1 MFELRLMTNQIEA
14 VEVDEDQDLLS
25 SIRAAGLDPICDCS
39 GDGHCGRCKARIVGG
54 EISPATDIEMKLLKP
69 NELSCGWFL
78 MCQRKPLGDMVI
90 DMPQRNPVELDMEKQ
105 PIADEINPRVKKRAV
120 DLTKLD
126 KTGCADYQT
135 LLLKHFAD
143 CGVKS
148 VATKALEQL
157 VPALK
162 EGKGLITMVY
172 SDRILGVEVGDTTAE
187 HYGVAVDLGT
197 AAIGI
202 KLVDLTK
209 QEIVGKIYSGSC
221 QRSFG
226 YNMERRV
233 KYLQNHGDNCRSM
246 YDVLILVL
254 NRMIGL
260 LCERA
265 GVNPQSIYDV
275 LVGGNPQFTHILFDI
290 MPRQAAEMPVFLK
303 LADKA
308 AGEMGLWVNEV
319 ANVAAV
325 PCADNEF
332 GGDVAAICDV
342 CGEDDTLIIDLGV
355 DTKLIYNHG
364 GMRECKRVETPVFE
378 GMCMQQGMIAG
389 EGAINGCYLNEE
401 TQSLAVNS
409 QGYMSPCGVSGTG
422 FWSLA
427 RDLKNLRYVTDDNKF
442 SVENM
447 PENVAK
453 KVEDSP
459 LGRQLVLAG
468 GGFMKVLLAESDLQ
482 LLADT
487 LNDMRAGVAEFIA
500 GKNVQKVILTGAA
513 DMQVDLQAAREIGL
527 LPSAIDWSI
536 VEFTPQLAL
545 DGITE
550 KLLHR

>member
-1 MFELRLMTNQIEA
+1 MFELRLMSNQMDV
-14 VEVDEDQDLLS
+14 VEIDEEQDLLT

-54 EISPATDIEMKLLKP
+54 EISAATDVEMKLLQP

-78 MCQRKPLGDMVI
+78 MCQRKPLGDMII
-90 DMPQRNPVELDMEKQ
+90 DMPQRNPVELTIERE
-105 PIADEINPRVKKRAV
+105 PIDGEIKPWVKKRAV
-120 DLTKLD
+120 DFNRLD

-148 VATKALEQL
+148 VSGKALEQL

-162 EGKGLITMVY
+162 EGGGLVTVVY

-202 KLVDLTK
+202 KLIDIAK
-209 QEIVGKIYSGSC
+209 QEIIGKIYSGSC

-233 KYLQNHGDNCRSM
+233 KYLQIHGDDCRPM
-246 YDVLILVL
+246 HDVLIVVL
-254 NRMIGL
+254 NKLIGL

-265 GVNPQSIYDV
+265 GVSAEGIYDV
-275 LVGGNPQFTHILFDI
+275 LLGGNPQFTHILFDI
-290 MPRQAAEMPVFLK
+290 VPGQAAEMPVFLS
-303 LADKA
+303 LADKT

-325 PCADNEF
+325 PCFDNEF
-332 GGDVAAICDV
+332 GGDVAALCELCD
-342 CGEDDTLIIDLGV
+342 EEQTLLIDLGV
-355 DTKLIYNHG
+355 DTKLIYNQG
-364 GMRECKRVETPVFE
+364 GKREFKRIATPVFE

-389 EGAINGCYLNEE
+389 EGAIDGCYLDEE

-409 QGYMSPCGVSGTG
+409 RGYMSPCGVSGGG
-422 FWSLA
+422 FWGLA
-427 RDLKNLRYVTDDNKF
+427 RDLKNLGYVTDDNKF
-442 SVENM
+442 NVENM
-447 PENVAK
+447 PEPVAK
-453 KVEDSP
+453 KVENSP

-487 LNDMRAGVAEFIA
+487 LDKMRVGIDEFIA
-500 GKNVQKVILTGAA
+500 GKNIKKVILTGAA
-513 DMQVDLQAAREIGL
+513 DMQVDMQAAQEIGL
-527 LPSAIDWSI
+527 LPSSIDWQA
-536 VEFTPQLAL
+536 VEFIPQLAL
-545 DGITE
+545 DGITK